1 MKNLSD
7 CRVLLVDDAKA
18 NLDILVEGLK
28 SDYKLS
34 LALNGE
40 MALQI
45 AVRTPPDLVLLDIVM
60 PGLDGYEVCRRLRQ
74 RPETA
79 EVPIMFLSSLEEVQ
93 HKTRGFEA
101 GANDYLTKP
110 FEMLEVKARVR
121 SLLKAKAYNDAVKEQ
136 IASELRIAREIQM
149 GMLPHD
155 FGEAERAY
163 GVEFGAVLE
172 PAREVGGDLYGVCAA
187 EPGRLVL
194 FLGDVSGKGIPA
206 SMFMVRA
213 ISLAQL
219 LAREIADPERIL
231 ARLNDELAAD
241 NPSGMFVTFL
251 CGVYEPV
258 SRRLALANAGHC
270 RPVLLPAGEAPRWA
284 VKNLGTALGFEP
296 GFQFERTE
304 LTLRE
309 GDALICY
316 TDGVSE
322 AFNSQDECYGNE
334 RLLGEAGAFAG
345 QSAPAMAAGLLQKV
359 RAFAGSAPQSDDIAI
374 LALRVGCLGGSS
386 GAKERGA

>member
-28 SDYKLS
+28 GDHKLS

-45 AVRTPPDLVLLDIVM
+45 ATRTPPDLVLLDIVM

-74 RPETA
+74 MPETA

-93 HKTRGFEA
+93 NKTRGFEA

-121 SLLKAKAYNDAVKEQ
+121 SLLKAKAYSDAVKEQ
-136 IASELRIAREIQM
+136 IASELRVAREIQM

-155 FGEAERAY
+155 FTAVEQAY
-163 GVEFGAVLE
+163 QVGFGAVLE
-172 PAREVGGDLYGVCAA
+172 PAREVGGDLYGICAA
-187 EPGRLVL
+187 SPERLVI

-213 ISLAQL
+213 ISLARL
-219 LAREIADPERIL
+219 LSREVAEPERIL

-251 CGVYEPV
+251 CGVFEPV
-258 SRRLALANAGHC
+258 SGRLVLANAGHC
-270 RPVLLPAGEAPRWA
+270 RPVLLPAGQAPRWA
-284 VKNLGTALGFEP
+284 VRHLGTALGFEP
-296 GFQFERTE
+296 GLTFERTE
-304 LTLRE
+304 LTLLE
-309 GDALICY
+309 GDALIFY

-322 AFNSQDECYGNE
+322 AFNPQEECYGND
-334 RLLGEAGAFAG
+334 RLLADAGAFAG
-345 QSAPAMAAGLLQKV
+345 QSAPAVVAGLLQKV
-359 RAFAGSAPQSDDIAI
+359 RAYAGTAPQSDDIAI
-374 LALRVGCLGGSS
+374 LALRIGKARESS
-386 GAKERGA
+386 SRVEPRV